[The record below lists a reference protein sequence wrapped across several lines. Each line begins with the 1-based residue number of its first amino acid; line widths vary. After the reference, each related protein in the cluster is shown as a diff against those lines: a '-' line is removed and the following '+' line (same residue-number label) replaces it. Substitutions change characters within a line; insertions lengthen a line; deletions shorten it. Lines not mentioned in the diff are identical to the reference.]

1 MVIYANIIFVIR
13 RSGGMADA
21 LDSKSSEHSLMRVR
35 VPPSAPNK
43 KIHTSF
49 CVDFLISAN
58 YLNYKVLNIQKLSI

>member
-1 MVIYANIIFVIR
+1 MAMYDNIIFVIG

-43 KIHTSF
+43 KTHIVIVWVF
-49 CVDFLISAN
+49 CFLLI
-58 YLNYKVLNIQKLSI
+58 LKTIEF